1 MFDGIDLKNLNL
13 GDMLNKFQDMAKEQQ
28 EKSSQNL
35 FTAKAGGGMVE
46 ISINGNSEVVDLKID
61 DSLLE
66 DKDSLQILLISCM
79 NDIIKQSEENKKRM
93 AMSLMGN
100 LGGLGNLGQK
110 QMKELLEKF
119 EDYLLNNLPKI
130 DTFHPHFENAMQDML
145 KAGGKRFR
153 PMLLLSVVNSKKP
166 LLVENSLKVALA
178 VEFLHTY
185 SLVHDDLPSMDNADL
200 RRGFTTLHKKYDE
213 VTAILVGDALN
224 SESFNL
230 IANSSLHN
238 DIKIELIK
246 LLAENG
252 GLNGMIIGQA
262 IDCYFE
268 KQILELEKLEFLHIH
283 KTAKLIASSLK
294 MGAIISNYDEK
305 IQEELYNFGL
315 DIGLLFQIQDDIIDE
330 LESSEIAGKTT
341 KNDSLK
347 NSFVNLL
354 GLEESL
360 KSADNLATKCLE
372 TMNSFDKNL
381 KDSLWELLINY
392 INRHKKYNS

>member
-1 MFDGIDLKNLNL
+1 
-13 GDMLNKFQDMAKEQQ
+13 
-28 EKSSQNL
+28 
-35 FTAKAGGGMVE
+35 
-46 ISINGNSEVVDLKID
+46 
-61 DSLLE
+61 
-66 DKDSLQILLISCM
+66 
-79 NDIIKQSEENKKRM
+79 
-93 AMSLMGN
+93 
-100 LGGLGNLGQK
+100 
-110 QMKELLEKF
+110 MKELLEKF
-119 EDYLLNNLPKI
+119 EDYLFNNLPKI

-372 TMNSFDKNL
+372 TMNIFDKNL

>member
-1 MFDGIDLKNLNL
+1 
-13 GDMLNKFQDMAKEQQ
+13 
-28 EKSSQNL
+28 
-35 FTAKAGGGMVE
+35 
-46 ISINGNSEVVDLKID
+46 
-61 DSLLE
+61 
-66 DKDSLQILLISCM
+66 
-79 NDIIKQSEENKKRM
+79 
-93 AMSLMGN
+93 
-100 LGGLGNLGQK
+100 
-110 QMKELLEKF
+110 MKELLEKF

-294 MGAIISNYDEK
+294 MGAIISNYDEN
-305 IQEELYNFGL
+305 IQEDLYNFGL
-315 DIGLLFQIQDDIIDE
+315 DLGLLFQIQDDIIDE

>member
-1 MFDGIDLKNLNL
+1 
-13 GDMLNKFQDMAKEQQ
+13 
-28 EKSSQNL
+28 
-35 FTAKAGGGMVE
+35 
-46 ISINGNSEVVDLKID
+46 
-61 DSLLE
+61 
-66 DKDSLQILLISCM
+66 
-79 NDIIKQSEENKKRM
+79 
-93 AMSLMGN
+93 
-100 LGGLGNLGQK
+100 
-110 QMKELLEKF
+110 MKELLEKF

-130 DTFHPHFENAMQDML
+130 DTSHPHFENAMQDML

-372 TMNSFDKNL
+372 TMNIFDKNL